1 VDIIERTNDSLT
13 AKIFLNINLSIEE
26 DPKVV
31 TAKYTFFPETEI
43 RYEVIGGPG
52 QGIIKNS
59 IIIKGP
65 KGVSADYKSAV
76 EVNHIPLNLM
86 CYPPPFIRDGKN
98 YKDYI
103 YFPRHENVYED
114 TMTYLMEQD
123 LMPLE
128 KKTTRFKVGDLCNKC
143 KEGHLQMTGEIYYPK
158 TVFLR
163 CDTCGSDFGNYRID
177 DSDTVHVKQVD

>member
-1 VDIIERTNDSLT
+1 
-13 AKIFLNINLSIEE
+13 
-26 DPKVV
+26 
-31 TAKYTFFPETEI
+31 
-43 RYEVIGGPG
+43 
-52 QGIIKNS
+52 
-59 IIIKGP
+59 
-65 KGVSADYKSAV
+65 
-76 EVNHIPLNLM
+76 
-86 CYPPPFIRDGKN
+86 
-98 YKDYI
+98 
-103 YFPRHENVYED
+103 
-114 TMTYLMEQD
+114 MTYLMEQD